1 LPEIALVFLS
11 STGIARIHLGLGA
24 AGIAGIHRGFSGT
37 GVTRIGLG
45 AAGIAGIHRGFSG
58 TGVTR
63 IGLGAA
69 GIAGIH
75 RGFSGTGVTRI
86 LVRHG
91 LRDPN
96 RHSECHHKGQY
107 CDQGYYSFHDETP
120 LYYMRYVKS

>member
-11 STGIARIHLGLGA
+11 STGIARIHL
-24 AGIAGIHRGFSGT
+24 
-37 GVTRIGLG
+37 GLG